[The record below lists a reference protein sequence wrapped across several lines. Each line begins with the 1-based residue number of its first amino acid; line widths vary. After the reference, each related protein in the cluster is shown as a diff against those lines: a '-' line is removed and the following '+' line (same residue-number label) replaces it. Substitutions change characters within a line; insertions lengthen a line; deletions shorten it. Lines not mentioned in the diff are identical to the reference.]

1 VPYTSLQRAP
11 APRPRATAAAPSAT
25 AATTTTVPAAPLTA
39 APALPTAA
47 SGARLAPGEAIPPAE
62 LEAYVDG
69 VVRSAMARDHIAGV
83 TVSVVQNGQVVLKKG
98 YGFASQSPA
107 RKVDPDQTLFRI
119 GSISKTFTWIAL
131 MKEIEAGRIR
141 QDAPINLYLPERI
154 QVRDQGYRTPVRV
167 VNLMDHSPG
176 FEDRALGHLF
186 ERNFNRVRP
195 MADYLRQERPRRVR
209 APGEASAYSNYGAA
223 LAGQAVSYVAG
234 KPFERLIEESIL
246 VPAGM
251 TNTSFR
257 EPHPPKT
264 GIPGAIPERLGRNI
278 SEGYRWTPGGFVARP
293 FEYISQV
300 APAGSASSTAA
311 DMARYMQLLLNGG
324 TLDGAVIYGPR
335 AAQAFL
341 TPIRKTAPGIN
352 GWRHGFI
359 EYSLPGGRTGFGH
372 AGGTLSFLSNM
383 VVAPD
388 LNLGVFIS
396 TNTETG
402 GELARGL
409 AGDIVQ
415 QFYAPSQTFPRGGS
429 PELVARA
436 GDFAGYYVGT
446 RRAYR
451 GLESMVGLLIGG
463 SSVEVTSDGRLVV
476 TNQGKSRTYVPLGDV
491 AQGRFVSATGSDH
504 LAFAMDGGR
513 ARSFQTVLGEQTFE
527 RAGFWRRPGVLA
539 ALAGLTALA
548 AAATIGGL
556 FLRNRREFRE
566 TSVQRQASLLQTTQ
580 AVLWLTAFAL
590 FGAWASRTGDVAN
603 VMYAWPG
610 ATLIVASACVLV
622 AAALTLGGLI
632 LLPGIWRGGRR
643 VDSWTA
649 LRKAAYSFTALLYGA
664 FAIML
669 GLWGALT
676 PWSG

>member
-1 VPYTSLQRAP
+1 
-11 APRPRATAAAPSAT
+11 
-25 AATTTTVPAAPLTA
+25 
-39 APALPTAA
+39 
-47 SGARLAPGEAIPPAE
+47 
-62 LEAYVDG
+62 
-69 VVRSAMARDHIAGV
+69 
-83 TVSVVQNGQVVLKKG
+83 
-98 YGFASQSPA
+98 
-107 RKVDPDQTLFRI
+107 
-119 GSISKTFTWIAL
+119 
-131 MKEIEAGRIR
+131 
-141 QDAPINLYLPERI
+141 
-154 QVRDQGYRTPVRV
+154 
-167 VNLMDHSPG
+167 
-176 FEDRALGHLF
+176 
-186 ERNFNRVRP
+186 
-195 MADYLRQERPRRVR
+195 
-209 APGEASAYSNYGAA
+209 
-223 LAGQAVSYVAG
+223 
-234 KPFERLIEESIL
+234 
-246 VPAGM
+246 
-251 TNTSFR
+251 
-257 EPHPPKT
+257 
-264 GIPGAIPERLGRNI
+264 
-278 SEGYRWTPGGFVARP
+278 
-293 FEYISQV
+293 
-300 APAGSASSTAA
+300 
-311 DMARYMQLLLNGG
+311 
-324 TLDGAVIYGPR
+324 
-335 AAQAFL
+335 
-341 TPIRKTAPGIN
+341 
-352 GWRHGFI
+352 
-359 EYSLPGGRTGFGH
+359 
-372 AGGTLSFLSNM
+372 
-383 VVAPD
+383 
-388 LNLGVFIS
+388 
-396 TNTETG
+396 
-402 GELARGL
+402 
-409 AGDIVQ
+409 
-415 QFYAPSQTFPRGGS
+415 
-429 PELVARA
+429 
-436 GDFAGYYVGT
+436 
-446 RRAYR
+446 
-451 GLESMVGLLIGG
+451 MVGLLIGG